1 MTTLKEET
9 GKSIIWTTLE
19 RLSVQGIQFIVSM
32 IVARILMPSDYG
44 LIAMITIFL
53 SLSDAI
59 INGGFGMA
67 LIRKQNVKDDDYAT
81 AFTFNV
87 LCSII
92 FYSLLF
98 FFAPYISS
106 FYAHEKICPILRVLA
121 LTLII
126 NSFGIVQNTQ
136 LISKLKFKFS
146 TKISI
151 ISSFS
156 SGLASILFAVL
167 GFGVWTIV
175 IQSLIYSTL
184 NTILLYHFIRWKP
197 RFLFKKESFK
207 YLFRFG
213 INIQFTNI
221 LNSIYN
227 NIYSLII
234 GKYYTATDLGLYNRG
249 YTIAILI
256 PNLSLGIFSKIS
268 LPILSK
274 IQNDNL
280 KMQNALIKLLKVTS
294 FIIFPAMGTLTI
306 LAAPFISVLLSNKW
320 IDCVLYI
327 QIFAIT
333 SCFIPISSLNQAIP
347 LVKGRSDYTFKIELI
362 KKVISIIG
370 IYIVLPM
377 GIKPLAIFASA
388 WNLGIYIADIMLTY
402 KLINLS
408 PIKQALICLK
418 PILSTILMMII
429 TAYSIAI
436 INNNLLKLIIGGF
449 EAIFIYLIINKYIIK
464 NTILYEIS
472 DYLKKMVL
480 HKQ

>member
-1 MTTLKEET
+1 MTTLKEAT
-9 GKSIIWTTLE
+9 GKSIIWTSLE

-81 AFTFNV
+81 AFTFNII
-87 LCSII
+87 CSIV
-92 FYSLLF
+92 FYLLLF
-98 FFAPYISS
+98 FTAPYIAS
-106 FYAHEKICPILRVLA
+106 FYANDQLSPILRVLA

-136 LISKLKFKFS
+136 LISQLKFKFS

-151 ISSFS
+151 ISSLS
-156 SGLASILFAVL
+156 SGLSSIIFAVL

-175 IQSLIYSTL
+175 MQSIIYSIL
-184 NTILLYHFIRWKP
+184 NTILLYYFIRWKP
-197 RFLFKKESFK
+197 RFTFKKDSFK
-207 YLFRFG
+207 YLFKFG

-256 PNLSLGIFSKIS
+256 PNLSVGIFSKIS

-274 IQNDNL
+274 IQNEETKL
-280 KMQNALIKLLKVTS
+280 QEALIKLLKVTS
-294 FIIFPAMGTLTI
+294 FIIFPSMGLLII
-306 LAAPFISVLLSNKW
+306 LATPFISFFLSNKW

-333 SCFIPISSLNQAIP
+333 SCLIPISSLNQAIP
-347 LVKGRSDYTFKIELI
+347 LVKGRSDYTFKIELL
-362 KKVISIIG
+362 KKIISIIG
-370 IYIVLPM
+370 IYNI
-377 GIKPLAIFASA
+377 PL
-388 WNLGIYIADIMLTY
+388 
-402 KLINLS
+402 
-408 PIKQALICLK
+408 
-418 PILSTILMMII
+418 
-429 TAYSIAI
+429 
-436 INNNLLKLIIGGF
+436 
-449 EAIFIYLIINKYIIK
+449 
-464 NTILYEIS
+464 
-472 DYLKKMVL
+472 
-480 HKQ
+480 